1 MKNAYEIFQNSEKPK
16 NGLPKRWQKFDD
28 LIYLPVG
35 VELTEEELDQVLQKY
50 KVSRIAQ
57 QEIIDDDDIRSP
69 KAKILRQGLIFWNFT
84 KVKRFWVLYIWSL
97 SGGESSLIIQ
107 RENGVKYQY
116 DLAKNMFSR
125 GNISEKVRFANFDV
139 TNEIIIGKNLISSFY
154 KVISVKNDSSH

>member
-1 MKNAYEIFQNSEKPK
+1 M
-16 NGLPKRWQKFDD
+16 PKRWQKFDD

-69 KAKILRQGLIFWNFT
+69 KAKILRQGLIFWNFMR
-84 KVKRFWVLYIWSL
+84 VKRFWVLYIWSL
-97 SGGESSLIIQ
+97 SWGESSLIIQ

-125 GNISEKVRFANFDV
+125 GNISEKVRFANLDV
-139 TNEIIIGKNLISSFY
+139 TNEIIIGKNWIILIFRSK
-154 KVISVKNDSSH
+154 KVNNFCRKSCSL